1 MVFFTVYAET
11 LEPTPDTF
19 THTEL
24 HFTTKNSIHNPENRY
39 LIKYLHQ
46 DRSLV
51 LMVFAIV
58 SATGPTMGVV
68 FGGWFVDHMGGYKGK
83 EGQARTAKILFT
95 FALLAVAN
103 AMPAA
108 FIPHIAAVG
117 VFVWFVLFFGGA
129 IMPAAT
135 GLVISAVPDSMR
147 AFSSAMSQMVFNT
160 LGYGAG
166 SFLPGLLMQKIKE
179 AKGWESQLPLDLKNR
194 SEYVYSIVTLAT
206 LVTLVTRV
214 CVFVYVLVYVYDVMC
229 PCS

>member
-1 MVFFTVYAET
+1 
-11 LEPTPDTF
+11 
-19 THTEL
+19 
-24 HFTTKNSIHNPENRY
+24 
-39 LIKYLHQ
+39 
-46 DRSLV
+46 
-51 LMVFAIV
+51 MVFAIV
-58 SATGPTMGVV
+58 SATGPTLGVV

-108 FIPHIAAVG
+108 FVPHIAAVG
-117 VFVWFVLFFGGA
+117 IFVWFVLFFGGA

-179 AKGWESQLPLDLKNR
+179 AKGWESQLPLGLKNR
-194 SEYVYSIVTLAT
+194 SEYVYSCNSC
-206 LVTLVTRV
+206 V
-214 CVFVYVLVYVYDVMC
+214 CVLCMC
-229 PCS
+229 LCMCMMLCARVAEASCC